1 MTDLQR
7 EPEPI
12 ACSLGAG
19 DFQARVAWIAEL
31 NAAAL
36 QSHRRDDLRLELTYA
51 ASASEQ
57 VLQMVRGEQACCAFL
72 TFEVRD
78 EPGLV
83 RVTIQAPEAAR
94 EAAETVFEP
103 FQSKTGV
110 ESCSCCGTAT

>member
-1 MTDLQR
+1 
-7 EPEPI
+7 
-12 ACSLGAG
+12 LGAG

-36 QSHRRDDLRLELTYA
+36 QSHRSDDLRLELAYA
-51 ASASEQ
+51 ASAREQ

-72 TFEVRD
+72 AFEVSD

-94 EAAETVFEP
+94 DVAETVFEP
-103 FQSKTGV
+103 FQSKKGV
-110 ESCSCCGTAT
+110 QESCSCRGATA